1 MMTRHD
7 GASDAAEDARARRQ
21 KEDRQWPSYLRAW
34 TFSAIAAA
42 CVIFAFSDG
51 VLPLPGSRVDALP
64 YYLIRGLI
72 LLAALA
78 LGWTLYHVDWKSLIA
93 NATHPPDQAYQ
104 PDIMWLADLQT
115 HIKSDMQ
122 HLDTKGVLAFIDL
135 VANPAHYRIRVAETV
150 DFVERGLRQQVS
162 VEFSVPASALD
173 AKYLYLPVLMPIKG
187 ELLDNFRLYDAS
199 GTSVANLSYEETTR
213 LAAVGLT
220 YLLSASESANGDEAG
235 QARAAAVDQLVLLGP
250 VARRGRID
258 ISETQREI
266 DECINTLRTKVS
278 ASTRERLRAY
288 LRLLSVTYPIVIVIP
303 PRATTA
309 GRLLMTYEL
318 TRIPR
323 AEPSGWEGRFR
334 LALGL
339 RPHQLKIP
347 VNLAFTAQSYH
358 LRINGPDDKYVMRQ
372 YLCCRNCGKLVRRNW
387 RSQNSGSESETPVQA
402 CGHSVLP
409 GGQATGERHFRL
421 RQRRGQSYIHLYM
434 RGYASGDAPRDLQFL
449 AHFRE
454 VPPGSAAN
462 AGATALITTL
472 LIAVA
477 GYLSTHVRGSAYSDI
492 PALIL
497 ALPVAAASWMGI
509 NEDTGKPVGSSLMA
523 RLSLIVSG
531 LLSIAAIV
539 IYLALTPKM
548 LATNRSTPHP
558 VSSAHQHHVS
568 SPHPFEILGIH
579 HTGWDILLILSL
591 LNFAYVAFRFAV
603 RVTYYNYLRNKP
615 GHEEAE
621 YGD

>member
-372 YLCCRNCGKLVRRNW
+372 YLCCRNCGKLVGETGGHRIQDRR
-387 RSQNSGSESETPVQA
+387 VK
-402 CGHSVLP
+402 LP
-409 GGQATGERHFRL
+409 
-421 RQRRGQSYIHLYM
+421 
-434 RGYASGDAPRDLQFL
+434 
-449 AHFRE
+449 
-454 VPPGSAAN
+454 
-462 AGATALITTL
+462 
-472 LIAVA
+472 
-477 GYLSTHVRGSAYSDI
+477 
-492 PALIL
+492 
-497 ALPVAAASWMGI
+497 
-509 NEDTGKPVGSSLMA
+509 
-523 RLSLIVSG
+523 
-531 LLSIAAIV
+531 
-539 IYLALTPKM
+539 
-548 LATNRSTPHP
+548 
-558 VSSAHQHHVS
+558 
-568 SPHPFEILGIH
+568 
-579 HTGWDILLILSL
+579 
-591 LNFAYVAFRFAV
+591 
-603 RVTYYNYLRNKP
+603 
-615 GHEEAE
+615 
-621 YGD
+621 